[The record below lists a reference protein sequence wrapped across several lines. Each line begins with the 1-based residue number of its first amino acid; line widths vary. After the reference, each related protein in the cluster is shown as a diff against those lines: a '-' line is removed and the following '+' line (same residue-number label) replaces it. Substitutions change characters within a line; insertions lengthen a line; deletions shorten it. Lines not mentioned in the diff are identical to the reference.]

1 MGAVPPPPQAV
12 LVGSE
17 LLELLKL
24 AVDAAPDP
32 IFISD
37 ADTLQLLY
45 INDAACQ
52 LTGYSK
58 DELLRLGSTFPASMV
73 QEELRDVYRRTV
85 ERGEAGLMLEPQ
97 LFSSRDGS
105 RRGWW
110 EAHLRAVRF
119 GERKLIVVTSRE
131 VTSGKLVE
139 EAGQRAR
146 RMLSALS
153 AINEAMLRAESP
165 EQLYQHACDAAVQAG
180 EFISAAILL
189 ADADTPWMQV
199 AAAAPNRDLGRWR
212 AWRVS
217 VDSAHPEGRGLAGI
231 AYRTGEPCVSDDFLN
246 DARTRFWH
254 DSALRRGIRAAVA
267 VPLLSGSRAFGVM
280 VLYAGERRAFDEEI
294 LSLLQRMAGN
304 ISIALANL
312 ENQAARTRAE
322 EALRTSEEKYRTI
335 LANIEDGYYEV
346 DLQGRL
352 VFFNDAFSRMLGYD
366 RHELLGRSNREFM
379 PPSAA
384 RSVHQIFKEV
394 YLTGEP
400 VRSFAWEM
408 VRKDGR
414 LMSGEGSIS
423 LVTDS
428 HGEAIGF
435 RGILR
440 DITERKREE
449 QLLALEH
456 AVTRSL
462 AEADNTRKI
471 LQAVMRIVCE
481 SEQWESAGYFVPEDA
496 ADSMRLAIGW
506 TSSRNQTAT
515 TNYYQGKIGT
525 VIPAGGLLTEVLQS
539 GKPLWIADATRDTR
553 AKWRQRLAPTG
564 EHAVLAFPVRSD
576 GKVIGVFGF
585 ASRAIREP
593 DQRLLKTI
601 AVIGDQVGQFLQ
613 RKQAEQGLRESEAR
627 FRSLTELSSDWYWEQ
642 DAEFRFT
649 RLEGRHTV
657 GGESLEGENCLGRRR
672 WETGLEIESEGG
684 WDAHRALLAAQRPFR
699 DLVLQRTLADGTQR
713 YISVSGEPVFDSEGE
728 FIGYRGI
735 GRDVTESKHAEERIR
750 YLATHDSLTG
760 LPNRMLFSQM
770 LNLAISA
777 ARRHGNG
784 FAMMFIDLDRF
795 KLVND
800 SLGHTAGDNLLR
812 IIAARLKQAVR
823 ANDIVA
829 RLGGDEF
836 VVLAQDADNEC
847 PAVAVARK
855 ILAAIVEPVVVLGQE
870 CQVSASI
877 GICLYPKQATDE
889 SSLMKN
895 ADIAMYKAKEAGKNT
910 FQFYTPDAQML
921 TVGRLAL
928 ESDLRMALERQ
939 ELVLHYQA
947 KLDLKTTRITGVEAL
962 LRWQHPELGL
972 LPPGEFIPL
981 AEETG
986 LIVPIGRW
994 VLNTAC
1000 QQNMAWQQQ
1009 GLPAVVVA
1017 VNLSPR
1023 QFADEHLLEDI
1034 DKALQASGM
1043 PPELLEL
1050 ELTESTVMKNPERA
1064 ASLLTA
1070 LKRMGVRI
1078 AMDDFGVGYSSLAQL
1093 KGFPVDTIKVDRS
1106 FIRNL
1111 PGSMEDRAITEAIIA
1126 MAKTLSL
1133 AVVAEG
1139 VETAEQEAFLR
1150 DIACDAWQGF
1160 HFSRP
1165 VEAEAFAA
1173 LLRRQEQPTGDE

>member
-1 MGAVPPPPQAV
+1 MGAVPPPPQDV
-12 LVGSE
+12 LVGSD
-17 LLELLKL
+17 LLQALKL
-24 AVDAAPDP
+24 AVEAAPDP
-32 IFISD
+32 MLVSD

-45 INDAACQ
+45 VNDAACRV
-52 LTGYSK
+52 TGYSR
-58 DELLRLGSTFPASMV
+58 EEMLRLGSTLLAGMV
-73 QEELRDVYRRTV
+73 QGELKDVYRQAV

-97 LFSSRDGS
+97 LLSSKDGS

-119 GERKLIVVTSRE
+119 GERTLIVGTSRE
-131 VTSGKLVE
+131 VTSFKLVE
-139 EAGQRAR
+139 EAGLRAR

-165 EQLYQHACDAAVQAG
+165 DQLFQDACDAAVQAG
-180 EFISAAILL
+180 EFISTAILL
-189 ADADTPWMQV
+189 ADTDSPWLRV
-199 AAAAPNRDLGRWR
+199 AAAAPNRDLEQWR
-212 AWRVS
+212 AWRIS
-217 VDSAHPEGRGLAGI
+217 VDAAHVEGRGLAGT
-231 AYRTGEPCVSDDFLN
+231 AYRTGKPCVSDDFLN
-246 DARTRFWH
+246 DERTRFWH
-254 DSALRRGIRAAVA
+254 GIAVERGMRAGVA
-267 VPLLSGSRAFGVM
+267 VPLLKGSRAFGVM
-280 VLYAGERRAFDEEI
+280 LLYAGERRAFDDEI

-304 ISIALANL
+304 ISIALTNL
-312 ENQAARTRAE
+312 ENQAARARAE
-322 EALRTSEEKYRTI
+322 EALRASEEKYRTI

-346 DLQGRL
+346 DLWGRL

-366 RHELLGRSNREFM
+366 RSELLGMRFRGFM
-379 PPSAA
+379 PPAAA
-384 RSVHQIFKEV
+384 RTVHQIFKEV
-394 YLTGEP
+394 FRTGEP

-423 LVTDS
+423 LVADTD
-428 HGEAIGF
+428 GRLVGF

-496 ADSMRLAIGW
+496 DGNMRLAIGW
-506 TSSRNQTAT
+506 SSSRNDAAT
-515 TNYYQGKIGT
+515 TRYYEGMIGT

-539 GKPLWIADATRDTR
+539 GKPLWIADATRDPR
-553 AKWRQRLAPTG
+553 AVWRQRLTPTG
-564 EHAVLAFPVRSD
+564 EHAVFAFPVRTD

-649 RLEGRHTV
+649 RLEGRHKV
-657 GGESLEGENCLGRRR
+657 NGESLEGEDCLGRRR

-699 DLVLQRTLADGTQR
+699 DLVLQRTLKDGTQR
-713 YISVSGEPVFDSEGE
+713 YISVSGEPVFDAEGK

-777 ARRHGNG
+777 ARRHGHG
-784 FAMMFIDLDRF
+784 FAVMFIDLDRF

-800 SLGHTAGDNLLR
+800 SLGHSAGDGLLR
-812 IIAARLKQAVR
+812 VVAARLKQAVR
-823 ANDIVA
+823 GSDIVA

-836 VVLAQDADNEC
+836 VVLVQDADTEC
-847 PAVAVARK
+847 PAVAVASK
-855 ILAAIVEPVVVLGQE
+855 ILAAIAEPVMILGQE
-870 CQVSASI
+870 CRVSASI
-877 GICLYPKQATDE
+877 GICLYPKQAADE
-889 SSLMKN
+889 STLMKN
-895 ADIAMYKAKEAGKNT
+895 ADIAMYKAKEAGKNRY
-910 FQFYTPDAQML
+910 QFYSPDDRMQAA
-921 TVGRLAL
+921 GRLAL
-928 ESDLRMALERQ
+928 ESDLRTALERQ

-947 KLDLKTTRITGVEAL
+947 KVDLKTTRITGVEAL
-962 LRWQHPELGL
+962 LRWQHPEHGL
-972 LPPGEFIPL
+972 LPPSEFIPL

-1009 GLPAVVVA
+1009 GLPKVVVA

-1023 QFADEHLLEDI
+1023 QFADEQLLEDI
-1034 DKALQASGM
+1034 DQALQASGM

-1050 ELTESTVMKNPERA
+1050 ELTESTVMQNPERA
-1064 ASLLTA
+1064 VGLLRA
-1070 LKRMGVRI
+1070 LKRRGVRV

-1093 KGFPVDTIKVDRS
+1093 KGFPVDTIKVDRT

-1133 AVVAEG
+1133 MVVAEG

-1165 VEAEAFAA
+1165 VEAEQFADR
-1173 LLRRQEQPTGDE
+1173 LRRQAEPTSAE